1 MFFNLP
7 KHLGCNSNFFSFGWD
22 PIGLPKRVCMFFV
35 DGEHS
40 AFDSRIDTVDG
51 SEILHQLI
59 WRIYHFHPFLLC
71 FASFRY

>member
-1 MFFNLP
+1 MFKMPFLGGYVSSLEGNIFFNLP
-7 KHLGCNSNFFSFGWD
+7 KHLGCNSNVFSFGWD

-51 SEILHQLI
+51 SEILLT
-59 WRIYHFHPFLLC
+59 
-71 FASFRY
+71 S